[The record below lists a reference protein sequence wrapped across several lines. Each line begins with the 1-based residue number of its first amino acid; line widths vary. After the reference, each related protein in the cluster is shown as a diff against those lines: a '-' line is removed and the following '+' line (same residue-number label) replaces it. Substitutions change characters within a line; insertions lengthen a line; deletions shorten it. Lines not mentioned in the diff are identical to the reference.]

1 MNFRVESSPRLA
13 DGLIFRGSRAIG
25 VLMDLAM
32 RAVHENGFGGVTG
45 KLLILEKPE
54 ITILGESVEKLMD
67 GRPRA
72 ELRRQSP
79 PRAAIAKQ
87 VPEGI
92 EVLIGGGYPTTR
104 MYKVVDSNPEFLD
117 LIFLASHGA
126 DPA

>member
-13 DGLIFRGSRAIG
+13 NGLIFRGSRAIG

-32 RAVHENGFGGVTG
+32 CAVHENGFGGVAG
-45 KLLILEKPE
+45 NQQILEELE
-54 ITILGESVEKLMD
+54 ITILGEPVEKLMD

-72 ELRRQSP
+72 ELRRQCP

-87 VPEGI
+87 IPEGI
-92 EVLIGGGYPTTR
+92 KVLIGGGYPATR
-104 MYKVVDSNPEFLD
+104 MYEVVASNSEFLD
-117 LIFLASHGA
+117 LIFLAAHGA